1 MRRHSRGVPAPG
13 QVVQSVYVLQSP
25 FFGKN
30 LELVEGLARRL
41 DPRRSDITR
50 RYRTSVGRARC
61 LVMSKTRAFRT
72 SFLRLAEAISVL
84 ARASFNYSIFIGF
97 AIVEDKGIEP
107 LTLGSQSQ
115 CSPAELIPQTLRP
128 VDWRVARASLQ
139 DRRAVRSWIGL
150 SKPNSGEERVES
162 VDLAAMPSRAGGQD

>member
-1 MRRHSRGVPAPG
+1 MAYRHWVKSF
-13 QVVQSVYVLQSP
+13 SLSTFLQSP

-50 RYRTSVGRARC
+50 RYRTCVGRARC

-84 ARASFNYSIFIGF
+84 ARASFNYSIFTGS
-97 AIVEDKGIEP
+97 AATVEDKGIEP
-107 LTLGSQSQ
+107 LTLGLQSQ
-115 CSPAELIPQTLRP
+115 CSPAELIPQ
-128 VDWRVARASLQ
+128 
-139 DRRAVRSWIGL
+139 
-150 SKPNSGEERVES
+150 
-162 VDLAAMPSRAGGQD
+162 DLAACGLARCAGEPPGPPSRPLPDRALKTK